1 MLDPIKIQFAETSID
16 LEQILT
22 LQKVNHVSGLSSVE
36 KETNGFVTVHHELE
50 TLKAMN
56 NSSPQIIA
64 KANDQVVG
72 YALVMFKELGNLIPT
87 LVPMFEMFQEL
98 SYEDKKLNAYSYYVM
113 GQICIDEKYRGQ
125 GLFEKLYDKHK
136 ETHSSTFDL
145 CLTEVS
151 TSNQRSMKAHE
162 RVGFKIL
169 HTFRD
174 ETDEWNILVWDW
186 R

>member
-1 MLDPIKIQFAETSID
+1 MQNLIKIQFAEIQQD
-16 LEQILT
+16 LEQILH
-22 LQKVNHVSGLSSVE
+22 LQKVNHVSGLSSAQ
-36 KETNGFVTVHHELE
+36 KETNGFVTVHHDLE
-50 TLKAMN
+50 TLKVMN

-87 LVPMFEMFQEL
+87 LVPMFEMFKRLPYQGKSL
-98 SYEDKKLNAYSYYVM
+98 DTYSYYVM
-113 GQICIDEKYRGQ
+113 GQICIDENYRGQ
-125 GLFEKLYDKHK
+125 GLFEKLYAKHK
-136 ETHSSTFDL
+136 ETHSGKFNL

-162 RVGFKIL
+162 RVGFEIL

>member
-1 MLDPIKIQFAETSID
+1 MKLPITVQFAETQQD

-22 LQKVNHVSGLSSVE
+22 LQKSNHVSGLSSAQKVA
-36 KETNGFVTVHHELE
+36 NGFVTVQHDLELL
-50 TLKAMN
+50 TKMN
-56 NSSPQIIA
+56 EAAPQIIA
-64 KANDQVVG
+64 KSKDEVVA
-72 YALVMFKELGNLIPT
+72 YALVMPKAFSALIPT
-87 LVPMFEMFQEL
+87 LVPMFDSFKQL
-98 SYEDKKLNAYSYYVM
+98 SYKGKSLEAYTYYVM
-113 GQICIDEKYRGQ
+113 GQICIDENYRGQ
-125 GLFEKLYDKHK
+125 GLFEKLYAKHK

-169 HTFRD
+169 HTFQD

>member
-1 MLDPIKIQFAETSID
+1 MYHTVNIEFAETIID

-22 LQKVNHVSGLSSVE
+22 LQKVNHVSGLSSTQ
-36 KETNGFVTVHHELE
+36 KETNGFVTVHHDLE
-50 TLKAMN
+50 TLKVMN

-64 KANDQVVG
+64 KSDDQVVG

-87 LVPMFEMFQEL
+87 LVPMFEMFKRL
-98 SYEDKKLNAYSYYVM
+98 SYQGKSLDTYSYYVM
-113 GQICIDEKYRGQ
+113 GQICIDESYRGQ
-125 GLFEKLYDKHK
+125 GLFEKLYTKHK